1 VDLAPPS
8 LDPAP
13 TPTPP
18 AGPLPGPPRSDR
30 VLGGVA
36 ALIAARLGID
46 ALWLRI
52 AFVLLVLVRG
62 VGLLLYLGLWLVL
75 VRGADHRTARIVGG
89 VLLVGGLPFLLQQG
103 GDRLFSG
110 GWLVFV
116 LLD

>member
-1 VDLAPPS
+1 MTRSEPRGVRSASISRALAAS
-8 LDPAP
+8 SG
-13 TPTPP
+13 T
-18 AGPLPGPPRSDR
+18 DR

-52 AFVLLVLVRG
+52 AFVLLALVSG

-89 VLLVGGLPFLLQQG
+89 VLLVGGLPFLLQRG
-103 GDRLFSG
+103 GDHLFS
-110 GWLVFV
+110 
-116 LLD
+116 